1 MGLVG
6 STQLREKRRH
16 VMVGLL
22 ILAMLLT
29 PPDLLTQ
36 LLLAAPLILLYE
48 FCIWFLHL
56 TGNRMG
62 KVKKIEESED
72 E

>member
-1 MGLVG
+1 
-6 STQLREKRRH
+6 
-16 VMVGLL
+16 MVGLL